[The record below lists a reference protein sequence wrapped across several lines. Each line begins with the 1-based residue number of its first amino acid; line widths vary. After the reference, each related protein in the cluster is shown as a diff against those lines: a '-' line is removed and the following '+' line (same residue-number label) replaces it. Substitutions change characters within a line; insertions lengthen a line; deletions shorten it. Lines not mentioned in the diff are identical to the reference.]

1 MDSLKRKREFS
12 KIILFYAAIVNTVV
26 IAITLVLVIVTRDL
40 SPLYYL
46 IPSVGAEVA
55 TGTAFYYSK
64 ARVENKI
71 KLMAAYKVPPNENS
85 FD

>member
-1 MDSLKRKREFS
+1 MKRKREFS
-12 KIILFYAAIVNTVV
+12 KLILFYAAIINTGV
-26 IAITLVLVIVTRDL
+26 IIFTLVLVWRTLDPT
-40 SPLYYL
+40 PLCYL

-55 TGTAFYYSK
+55 TGTAWYYSK

-71 KLMAAYKVPPNENS
+71 KLMSQYRVPPDQHS

>member
-1 MDSLKRKREFS
+1 MKRKREFS
-12 KIILFYAAIVNTVV
+12 KLILFYASIINTAV
-26 IAITLVLVIVTRDL
+26 IIFTLVLVSRTLDPT
-40 SPLYYL
+40 PLCYL
-46 IPSVGAEVA
+46 IPSVSAEAA